1 MGSVNIM
8 KIENSCS
15 MQYDFK
21 WEAQDRDGLR
31 ANISKTEKLYQEEKK
46 NRKI

>member
-1 MGSVNIM
+1 
-8 KIENSCS
+8 

-21 WEAQDRDGLR
+21 WEAQDRDGPR
-31 ANISKTEKLYQEEKK
+31 ANISKTEFYEEEKK